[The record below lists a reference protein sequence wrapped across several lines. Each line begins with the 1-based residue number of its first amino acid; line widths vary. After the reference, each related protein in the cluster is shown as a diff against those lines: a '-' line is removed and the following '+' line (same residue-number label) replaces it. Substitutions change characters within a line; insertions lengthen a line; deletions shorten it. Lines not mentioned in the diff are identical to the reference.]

1 MIVDIGG
8 GARCASSSEELHSP
22 MVHQMNQE
30 PMKDEDGAYP
40 IASPWRHTLREIAKA
55 IAEGDYGLS
64 RGIAAVPPVSDAT
77 AEQIRAYVSDYG
89 ETLTELPD
97 DTWSSSVS
105 QWMGTH
111 WEVLVDLW
119 TIESGASDLVLSVFV
134 FETNDGFRFEV
145 DSVHVP

>member
-1 MIVDIGG
+1 MQHVKED
-8 GARCASSSEELHSP
+8 P
-22 MVHQMNQE
+22 V
-30 PMKDEDGAYP
+30 KDEEKAHP
-40 IASPWRHTLREIAKA
+40 VARAWRSTLQQIAKA

-64 RGIAAVPPVSDAT
+64 RGIATVGSVSEAT
-77 AEQIRAYVSDYG
+77 AERIRAYVSHYG

-97 DTWSSSVS
+97 DTWNSSVS

-111 WEVLVDLW
+111 WEVLMDLW

-134 FETNDGFRFEV
+134 FETGDGFRFEI